1 MMSRITILVNEYLF
15 QKLLLVKILH
25 AVKCGN
31 SSEVTRLLTD
41 LKKNR
46 KKRTK
51 RTKTM
56 KTDEDGSLQIALH
69 SGSPDLPAQQD
80 HYLFPIQQQQQQQ
93 YPFQWVSFI

>member
-1 MMSRITILVNEYLF
+1 
-15 QKLLLVKILH
+15 VKILH

-51 RTKTM
+51 RM
-56 KTDEDGSLQIALH
+56 KIMKADEDGSIQIALRND
-69 SGSPDLPAQQD
+69 SPDLPTQQD
-80 HYLFPIQQQQQQQ
+80 HYLFPIQQHQQQ
-93 YPFQWVSFI
+93 YPFQWVSIKLFYIFYLKSNKMIL